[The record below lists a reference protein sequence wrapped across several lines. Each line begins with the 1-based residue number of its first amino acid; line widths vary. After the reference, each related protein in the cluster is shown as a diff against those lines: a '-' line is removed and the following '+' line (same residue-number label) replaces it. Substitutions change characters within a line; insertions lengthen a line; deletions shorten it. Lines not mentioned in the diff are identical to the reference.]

1 MFILE
6 ILAIGEYD
14 GKLGP
19 VKRNAYET
27 NSITPAWS
35 VGVNGV
41 LEKKTQEGT
50 VHGRKRT

>member
-1 MFILE
+1 VFSLE
-6 ILAIGEYD
+6 ILAIGEYY

-19 VKRNAYET
+19 VKHNAHET

-35 VGVNGV
+35 VGVTDM